1 MNGNPS
7 ARVLVVD
14 DEIAQV
20 EALCNTLQEQGYEVL
35 GCNRAEDGLAA
46 LRYRS
51 FDLLL
56 SDLMMPGMDGIELMR
71 QAQAFDA
78 SLVTV
83 IMTGAGTI
91 DTAVQAMRSGA
102 LDYVLK
108 PFKLSV
114 VLPVLERCLAV
125 RRLRVENEV
134 LGRQLR
140 EHAAELEA
148 TNRELDAFTRSA
160 SHDLRTPLNA
170 VIGFSGLL
178 ALRHA
183 SQLPEEARNWL
194 HEIERAG
201 LRMSQLIEDLL
212 RLSHL
217 GKQALILTQV
227 DLRALVEEVIAEQ
240 KATHPERQLT
250 ITIDDLP
257 LVMADAG
264 LLRQV
269 YVNLLSNACK
279 FTRSKPGAR
288 IQVGCQLHDGKQ
300 VLFVRDNGSGFD
312 MKQAHRLF
320 GAFER
325 LHTAEEFDGTG
336 VGLSI
341 VQRIVQRHGGKIWAE
356 GEIGCGATFY
366 LTLDQ
371 DG

>member
-1 MNGNPS
+1 MNNKNEG
-7 ARVLVVD
+7 ARVLIVD

-20 EALCNTLQEQGYEVL
+20 EALCNTLSEQGYEVQ
-35 GCNRAEDGLAA
+35 GCHRAEDGLAA
-46 LRYRS
+46 LRRGS

-56 SDLMMPGMDGIELMR
+56 SDLMMPGMSGIELMR
-71 QAQAFDA
+71 QAQAIDA

-83 IMTGAGTI
+83 IMTGAGSI
-91 DTAVQAMRSGA
+91 DSAVEAMRSGA

-114 VLPVLERCLAV
+114 VLPVIERCLAL
-125 RRLRVENEV
+125 RRLRRENEA
-134 LGRQLR
+134 LSRQLR

-178 ALRHA
+178 SARYGA
-183 SQLPEEARNWL
+183 QLAGEAREWL
-194 HEIERAG
+194 QQIERAG
-201 LRMSQLIEDLL
+201 LRMNALIEDLL

-217 GKQALILTQV
+217 GKQALTLAPL
-227 DLRALVEEVIAEQ
+227 DLRALVKDVLEDLQAARADHPVVIRVGA
-240 KATHPERQLT
+240 
-250 ITIDDLP
+250 LP
-257 LVMADAG
+257 VAMGDGG

-269 YVNLLSNACK
+269 FVNLLSNAFK
-279 FTRSKPGAR
+279 FTRKTANASIEVDSEMQNGER
-288 IQVGCQLHDGKQ
+288 

-312 MKQAHRLF
+312 MAQVHRLF

-325 LHTAEEFDGTG
+325 LHSAEEFDGTG

-341 VQRIVQRHGGKIWAE
+341 VQRIVQRHGGRIWAE
-356 GEIGCGATFY
+356 GRPGYGATFY
-366 LTLDQ
+366 LTLDWV
-371 DG
+371 